1 MRSPSSNR
9 SNSRRGQD
17 RISMTPMIDIVFL
30 LIIFFL
36 VSSHLSRQENRH
48 PVTLASAGTGRL
60 PDSEAGPL
68 TLTLDANSKIYFG
81 GEVISMTE
89 LPDRI
94 RDWVNGRDESTA
106 NRPTQVRLR
115 IDQSVPYGKIEPV
128 LKEIASLQIRDVSIV
143 VNPNSG
149 NSTAGGTAP

>member
-1 MRSPSSNR
+1 
-9 SNSRRGQD
+9 
-17 RISMTPMIDIVFL
+17 
-30 LIIFFL
+30 
-36 VSSHLSRQENRH
+36 
-48 PVTLASAGTGRL
+48 
-60 PDSEAGPL
+60 
-68 TLTLDANSKIYFG
+68 
-81 GEVISMTE
+81 MTE